1 MIELSKLT
9 TEQRNPR
16 TMHIDEVSTEDV
28 VRLINEEDKRVPL
41 AVEKI
46 LPDVARAVDIIA
58 AALAAGGRLFYLGA
72 GTSGRLGILD
82 AVECPP
88 TYRTDP
94 ERIVGLIAGGT
105 PAIFRAKEGAEDDPE
120 LGAADLRAQNFSAN
134 DVAVGI
140 AASGRTPY
148 VIGALRYAH
157 SLGAKTIALA
167 CTSPAAIAEEA
178 DVALLPIVG
187 PEAITGST
195 RMKAGTA
202 QKLVLNMLSTGA
214 MVKLGK
220 TYGNLMVDVKAS
232 NAKLTERATRIVMEV
247 AECSREAAAAALRLA
262 DGRAKIA
269 ILHVLTGRDIAGC
282 ESLLAE
288 SHGRLRAAMAADV
301 PATPAAS
308 VDASN
313 SHKGGAAHDGK

>member
-16 TMHIDEVSTEDV
+16 TMHIDEVPTLEL
-28 VRLINEEDKRVPL
+28 VRLINDEDKRVPL
-41 AVEKI
+41 AVERI
-46 LPDVARAVDIIA
+46 LPDVARAVDLVA

-120 LGAADLRAQNFSAN
+120 LGAADLRAQNFSAK
-134 DVAVGI
+134 DIAVGI

-148 VIGALRYAH
+148 VLGALRYAR
-157 SLGAKTIALA
+157 SVGAKTIALA
-167 CTSPAAIAEEA
+167 CTSPAAIAEDV

-214 MVKLGK
+214 MVKLG
-220 TYGNLMVDVKAS
+220 T
-232 NAKLTERATRIVMEV
+232 T
-247 AECSREAAAAALRLA
+247 REAHGTRDAHRHGGRGMFARDGCRSAEARRRPREGRHPARTDRQGHRGLRGAARTKSRPPARG
-262 DGRAKIA
+262 DEREE
-269 ILHVLTGRDIAGC
+269 RR
-282 ESLLAE
+282 
-288 SHGRLRAAMAADV
+288 RLRA
-301 PATPAAS
+301 
-308 VDASN
+308 
-313 SHKGGAAHDGK
+313 

>member
-1 MIELSKLT
+1 MISDMPDMIELSKLT

-16 TMHIDEVSTEDV
+16 TMHIDEVPTLEL
-28 VRLINEEDKRVPL
+28 VRLINDEDKRVPL
-41 AVEKI
+41 AVERI
-46 LPDVARAVDIIA
+46 LPDVARAVDLVA

-120 LGAADLRAQNFSAN
+120 LGAADLRAQNFSAK
-134 DVAVGI
+134 DIAVGI

-148 VIGALRYAH
+148 VLGALRYAR
-157 SLGAKTIALA
+157 SVGAKTIALA
-167 CTSPAAIAEEA
+167 CTSPAAIAEDV

-247 AECSREAAAAALRLA
+247 AECSRETAAEALKLA
-262 DGRAKIA
+262 DGRAKVA
-269 ILHVLTGRDIAGC
+269 ILRVLTGRDIAGC
-282 ESLLAE
+282 KALLE
-288 SHGRLRAAMAADV
+288 QNHGRLRAAMNEKNEGG
-301 PATPAAS
+301 S
-308 VDASN
+308 V
-313 SHKGGAAHDGK
+313 HDGK

>member
-1 MIELSKLT
+1 MISDMPDMIELSKLT

-16 TMHIDEVSTEDV
+16 TMHIDEVPTLEL
-28 VRLINEEDKRVPL
+28 VRLINDEDKRVPL
-41 AVEKI
+41 AVERI
-46 LPDVARAVDIIA
+46 LPDVARAVDLVA

-120 LGAADLRAQNFSAN
+120 LGAADLRAQNFSAK
-134 DVAVGI
+134 DIAVGI

-148 VIGALRYAH
+148 VLGALRYAR
-157 SLGAKTIALA
+157 SVGAKTLALA
-167 CTSPAAIAEEA
+167 CTSPAAIAEDV

-202 QKLVLNMLSTGA
+202 QKLVLNMLSTAA
-214 MVKLGK
+214 MVKTGK
-220 TYGNLMVDVKAS
+220 VYENLMINLKPSNEKLRRRMISIVQEIADVD
-232 NAKLTERATRIVMEV
+232 
-247 AECSREAAAAALRLA
+247 EAAAISRLDAAQWN
-262 DGRAKIA
+262 I
-269 ILHVLTGRDIAGC
+269 
-282 ESLLAE
+282 
-288 SHGRLRAAMAADV
+288 RAAV
-301 PATPAAS
+301 E
-308 VDASN
+308 
-313 SHKGGAAHDGK
+313 